1 MAGLGQISAGTR
13 HLIPDAERVRSEQ
26 PVVNSSE
33 QVTAHTEEIEYE
45 ALDREKPLCVRG
57 GLEPAHLPRA
67 LSRLLVR
74 HLGPI
79 VLVLSGAVDH

>member
-1 MAGLGQISAGTR
+1 MN
-13 HLIPDAERVRSEQ
+13 RSEK
-26 PVVNSSE
+26 
-33 QVTAHTEEIEYE
+33 VTAHTEKIEYE

-57 GLEPAHLPRA
+57 GLEPAHLPLA
-67 LSRLLVR
+67 LSRWLVR